1 MAADLNARTTDISA
15 SCQLSEPALKLAAK
29 EPRPVAYV
37 EQLAAQGLAADGL
50 EFVAHWLPKRAAIWW
65 GCLCLWHTRR
75 PTLAPAEEAALRAVV
90 QWVREPN
97 EPRRRS
103 LEAVA
108 EAAGNLRTAVGGL
121 ARAAFFSS
129 GSLVPPGLPV
139 VAPPPGLTAHTLA
152 QVLTVAALDARP
164 EHAGDAHR
172 HFLELGLEV
181 ARGENRWN

>member
-15 SCQLSEPALKLAAK
+15 GCKLSQPAVELAAK
-29 EPRPVAYV
+29 QPTPAAYV
-37 EQLAAQGLAADGL
+37 AQLAAEGLATDGL

-65 GCLCLWHTRR
+65 GCLCLWHLRR
-75 PTLAPAEEAALRAVV
+75 PTLPPAEEAALRAVV

-103 LEAVA
+103 LESAA
-108 EAAGNLRTAVGGL
+108 EAAGNMRTSAGGL
-121 ARAAFFSS
+121 ACAAFFSG
-129 GSLVPPGLPV
+129 GSLTAPGLPA
-139 VAPPPGLTAHTLA
+139 VAPPPDLSAHTVA
-152 QVLTVAALDARP
+152 QVLVVAPLYSNP
-164 EHAGDAHR
+164 EQTKDTYR